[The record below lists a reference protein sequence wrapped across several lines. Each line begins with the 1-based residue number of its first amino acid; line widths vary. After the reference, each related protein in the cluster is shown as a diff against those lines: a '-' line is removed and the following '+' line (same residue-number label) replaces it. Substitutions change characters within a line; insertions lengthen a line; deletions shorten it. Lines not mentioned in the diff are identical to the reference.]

1 VVRGVANDDRRL
13 EEFEAGEGE
22 GTASVSVSVSVSVGS
37 TSVYG
42 REGKKVLAYAVC
54 AELRHGVLGWRVGI

>member
-22 GTASVSVSVSVSVGS
+22 GTASVSVSVSVGS

>member
-1 VVRGVANDDRRL
+1 MVRGVANDDRRL

-22 GTASVSVSVSVSVGS
+22 GTASVSVSVSVGS